1 MYSAMVIQ
9 EVWQRRQEPW
19 GWGADSENDIRS
31 WHQLRAII
39 EADPLTTT
47 REAAEEIN
55 IDHSTVIQHLK
66 QIEKVKKLDKWM
78 PHELTANPKN
88 CRFEVS
94 SFLILCDNNESFL
107 DWFVTW
113 DRKWILHNWRRSAQW
128 SDREAPKHFPKP
140 TLRKKKVMVTVW
152 WSAAC
157 LTHYSF
163 LNPRK
168 TIPFEKCAQQK
179 SMRCTKIGNTFS
191 RHRST

>member
-1 MYSAMVIQ
+1 MYSAVVIQ

-19 GWGADSENDIRS
+19 GWGAESENDIRS
-31 WHQLRAII
+31 WQQPRAII
-39 EADPLTTT
+39 EADRLTTT

-66 QIEKVKKLDKWM
+66 QIAKVKELDKWM

-107 DWFVTW
+107 DWFVTC
-113 DRKWILHNWRRSAQW
+113 DRKWILYSWRRSAQW

-140 TLRKKKVMVTVW
+140 NLRQKKGHGH
-152 WSAAC
+152 C
-157 LTHYSF
+157 LVICCLF
-163 LNPRK
+163 FW
-168 TIPFEKCAQQK
+168 IPEKPLHLRSMLSK
-179 SMRCTKIGNTFS
+179 SMRYTENGNTFS